1 MKHIGSC
8 AGRLPMAATYLV
20 AVALWAQDVTLPTPQ
35 YDEVF
40 YRYDPVA
47 QKLIDLER
55 QVATIESK
63 PKAMGFS
70 GYKVSHFLRGSH
82 STVRFRQ
89 SDPLEFVV
97 SLPQRTDPHVVQF
110 FSLREAGHRRE
121 LVEAQS
127 NRPSPLGVGTA
138 KDMRDKSTIS
148 YEIRKY
154 GESAYRLIPSKPLP
168 PGEYALSF
176 PTSEVA
182 FAFGIDGEGGQGG
195 KIP

>member
-1 MKHIGSC
+1 
-8 AGRLPMAATYLV
+8 MAATYLI
-20 AVALWAQDVTLPTPQ
+20 ATALLGQDVTLPMPQ

-40 YRYDPVA
+40 YRYDPAA

-55 QVATIESK
+55 QVATVESK

-97 SLPQRTDPHVVQF
+97 SLPQRTDPHIVQF
-110 FSLREAGHRRE
+110 FSLRETGHRRE

-138 KDMRDKSTIS
+138 KDMRDKSAVS

-154 GESAYRLIPSKPLP
+154 GESAYRLIPSKPMP
-168 PGEYALSF
+168 PGEYALSL

-182 FAFGIDGEGGQGG
+182 FAFGIDGEGGQGA
-195 KIP
+195 KIR